1 MQTRLVRE
9 ELQKCWRTEGVNHYE
24 VCHHLT
30 AKYLDMLRENRVSFF
45 MEVERTNVKLI
56 ELTFFSLFFFI
67 TLFCHLINQGGRLQS
82 FRFLRISYTG

>member
-30 AKYLDMLRENRVSFF
+30 AKYLDMLRENRVSFL

-56 ELTFFSLFFFI
+56 ELTFFFLI
-67 TLFCHLINQGGRLQS
+67 LFCYAILSFNQSRWKAS
-82 FRFLRISYTG
+82 KF